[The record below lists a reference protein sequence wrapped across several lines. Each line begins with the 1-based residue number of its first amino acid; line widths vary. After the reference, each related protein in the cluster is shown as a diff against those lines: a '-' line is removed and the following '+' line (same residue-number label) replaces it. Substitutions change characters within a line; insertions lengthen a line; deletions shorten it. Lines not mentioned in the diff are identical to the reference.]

1 MKIEFLNEN
10 ERFTFDV
17 RRSILLGA
25 YMAQWG
31 MPEYRVV
38 LSRAESGVYIEMYL
52 FPDRGGVS
60 RFVTIGL
67 SNTFHKSGQPVASEW
82 MLALPSDLGGE
93 KQERIFHY
101 FADLIAH
108 HIEKASSSSVPLVMG
123 SSALAPDNW
132 NAKALL
138 IDELR
143 GESDSLEELK
153 VGDEVFPLLWAVP
166 ITEKEAAIILEKGIE
181 DFDEIFE
188 KSDYSII
195 DPCRP

>member
-1 MKIEFLNEN
+1 MKIEFFSQN

-17 RRSILLGA
+17 RRSILLSA

-31 MPEYRVV
+31 MPEYRVI
-38 LSRAESGVYIEMYL
+38 LSKTESNVYIEMYL

-60 RFVTIGL
+60 RFVTIGM
-67 SNTFHKSGQPVASEW
+67 SNTCHKSGQPVASEW

-93 KQERIFHY
+93 KQERIFNY

-108 HIEKASSSSVPLVMG
+108 HIENATDASVPLVMS
-123 SSALAPDNW
+123 SSALAPENW

-143 GESDSLEELK
+143 GESDSLEELT
-153 VGDEVFPLLWAVP
+153 VGSEVFPLLWAVP

-181 DFDEIFE
+181 HFDEIFE